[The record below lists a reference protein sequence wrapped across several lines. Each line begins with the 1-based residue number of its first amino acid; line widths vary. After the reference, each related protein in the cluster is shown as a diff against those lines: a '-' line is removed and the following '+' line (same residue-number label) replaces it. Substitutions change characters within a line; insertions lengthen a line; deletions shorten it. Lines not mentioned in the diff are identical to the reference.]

1 MLPCSV
7 LPREL
12 QAFVTGEDQL
22 PALNQLRS
30 AELSKHKLLLAS
42 VMRSA
47 TPVVPD
53 DYGRVLGIPYQLLDE
68 IESQSPEVVRDLLGS
83 PQFGAWAD
91 TCARRLFVPAAWS
104 APGVVPLPFEL
115 GHLSVFAATAAIRS
129 GQAFELDVPLRHG
142 EVSFPSLGTARPG
155 ASATWEWARVSRDAR
170 GVQVRSSVS
179 TIRLP
184 GGRVPPGGVTDA
196 WSATPRIAID
206 SGGLLLD
213 VVLDSSDPYLDRY
226 GIARVELSADSLAAW
241 RRTTSQAWA
250 VLTADHPWLAQ
261 MIAATVRT
269 LVPLAKPGPTRSSSS
284 TDIASFGAV
293 ALSLPRDAL
302 SMAEVLVHE
311 AHHAVMGAMTDIV
324 PLVRP
329 DSAFVGYAPWRD
341 DPRPAGALLQGIFAH
356 YGMGRFWR
364 ERCAV
369 DSPERR
375 RRATAEFA
383 RLRMITSR
391 AAETLLRSG
400 ALTEPGQELLAGIRA
415 QLTTWLD
422 QPVPSHATEYAL
434 DVSTDHEVRWRVRHL
449 SPDPAPVAALAD
461 AWRCGRPPP
470 VRPQEVALQLEPAP
484 PPPPSANIRAY
495 LLSLRYRN
503 PGELRCWL
511 GRPGTVSGS
520 PPPPGRADPADAA
533 LVEGRYPKAAAA
545 YLRRIA
551 AANDGDAW
559 TGLAV
564 SRRHTGPSALA
575 KLLVERPEVVV
586 AVYDRLRNGARVDP
600 EQVATWL
607 AGA

>member
-1 MLPCSV
+1 MLPGA
-7 LPREL
+7 L

-22 PALNQLRS
+22 VALKHLRS
-30 AELSKHKLLLAS
+30 AELSKHKLLLAAA
-42 VMRSA
+42 MRSA
-47 TPVVPD
+47 ARFLPD
-53 DYGRVLGIPYQLLDE
+53 EYPRALATPYQMLDA
-68 IESQSPEVVRDLLGS
+68 IERQSPEVVRDLLGC

-91 TCARRLFVPAAWS
+91 TCTRRLLVPAARA
-104 APGVVPLPFEL
+104 APDGVPLPFEL

-129 GQAFELDVPLRHG
+129 GQTFELDIPLRHG
-142 EVSFPSLGTARPG
+142 EVTFPSLGTARPG
-155 ASATWEWARVSRDAR
+155 ATAEWEWATVSGDAA
-170 GVQVRSSVS
+170 GVRVRSSAS
-179 TIRLP
+179 TVRLP
-184 GGRVPPGGVTDA
+184 GARVPLGGAADG
-196 WSATPRIAID
+196 WSATPQVAVD
-206 SGGLLLD
+206 AGDLMLD
-213 VVLDSSDPYLDRY
+213 VVLDNADPYLDRY
-226 GIARVELSADSLAAW
+226 GIARVGLGADALAAW
-241 RRTTSQAWA
+241 RLMIGRAWVILA
-250 VLTADHPWLAQ
+250 VDHPWLAR
-261 MIAATVRT
+261 MVAATIRT
-269 LVPLAKPGPTRSSSS
+269 VVPLSRPGPTRSSSS

-311 AHHAVMGAMTDIV
+311 AHHAVMGAMTDTV

-329 DSAFVGYAPWRD
+329 DNAFIAYAPWRD

-400 ALTEPGQELLAGIRA
+400 ALTEAGQELVAGIFS
-415 QLTTWLD
+415 QLATWLD

-434 DVSTDHEVRWRVRHL
+434 DLSTDHEVRWRLRHL
-449 SPDPAPVAALAD
+449 SPDPAPIAALAD
-461 AWRCGRPPP
+461 AWRRGRPPP
-470 VRPQEVALQLEPAP
+470 VRPQEVDLQLEPMP
-484 PPPPSANIRAY
+484 SSPSPPSANIRAY
-495 LLSLRYRN
+495 LLSLSYRD
-503 PGELRCWL
+503 PGELRGWL
-511 GRPGTVSGS
+511 SRPGAVTGG

-533 LVEGRYPKAAAA
+533 LVEGRYRKAAAG

-586 AVYDRLRNGARVDP
+586 AVYNQLRNRALVDP

-607 AGA
+607 AEV

>member
-1 MLPCSV
+1 V
-7 LPREL
+7 
-12 QAFVTGEDQL
+12 VT
-22 PALNQLRS
+22 
-30 AELSKHKLLLAS
+30 
-42 VMRSA
+42 A
-47 TPVVPD
+47 T
-53 DYGRVLGIPYQLLDE
+53 I
-68 IESQSPEVVRDLLGS
+68 
-83 PQFGAWAD
+83 
-91 TCARRLFVPAAWS
+91 
-104 APGVVPLPFEL
+104 
-115 GHLSVFAATAAIRS
+115 
-129 GQAFELDVPLRHG
+129 
-142 EVSFPSLGTARPG
+142 
-155 ASATWEWARVSRDAR
+155 
-170 GVQVRSSVS
+170 
-179 TIRLP
+179 
-184 GGRVPPGGVTDA
+184 
-196 WSATPRIAID
+196 
-206 SGGLLLD
+206 
-213 VVLDSSDPYLDRY
+213 
-226 GIARVELSADSLAAW
+226 
-241 RRTTSQAWA
+241 
-250 VLTADHPWLAQ
+250 
-261 MIAATVRT
+261 RT
-269 LVPLAKPGPTRSSSS
+269 LVPLARPGPTRSSSS

-329 DSAFVGYAPWRD
+329 GSAFVGYAPWRD

-369 DSPERR
+369 DPPERR

-383 RLRMITSR
+383 RLRMITSS

-400 ALTEPGQELLAGIRA
+400 ALTEAGQELLAGIRA

-461 AWRCGRPPP
+461 AWRHGRPPP
-470 VRPQEVALQLEPAP
+470 VRPREVDLQLEPVP
-484 PPPPSANIRAY
+484 SSPPSANIRAY
-495 LLSLRYRN
+495 LLSLRYRD

-511 GRPGTVSGS
+511 GRPGTVSGG

-533 LVEGRYPKAAAA
+533 LVEGCYRKAAVGYLGRIEAA
-545 YLRRIA
+545 D
-551 AANDGDAW
+551 DGDAW

-586 AVYDRLRNGARVDP
+586 AVYDRLRDGARVDP

>member
-1 MLPCSV
+1 MLPSG
-7 LPREL
+7 LE
-12 QAFVTGEDQL
+12 AFVTGEDQL
-22 PALNQLRS
+22 AALQQLRS
-30 AELSKHKLLLAS
+30 AELSKHKLLLAA

-47 TPVVPD
+47 APALPD
-53 DYGRVLGIPYQLLDE
+53 DYPRVLATPYQMLDA
-68 IESQSPEVVRDLLGS
+68 IERRSPEVVRDLLGC

-91 TCARRLFVPAAWS
+91 SCTRRLLVRAPQAA
-104 APGVVPLPFEL
+104 PDGVPLPFEL

-129 GQAFELDVPLRHG
+129 GQTFQLDIPLRHG

-155 ASATWEWARVSRDAR
+155 ATAKWEWATVSGDAS
-170 GVQVRSSVS
+170 GVRVRSSVS
-179 TIRLP
+179 TVRLLD
-184 GGRVPPGGVTDA
+184 GRVPPGGAADG
-196 WSATPRIAID
+196 WSAVPRVAVG
-206 SGGLLLD
+206 SGDLVLD
-213 VVLDSSDPYLDRY
+213 VVLDNSDPYLDRY
-226 GIARVELSADSLAAW
+226 GIARVGLSADTVAAW
-241 RRTTSQAWA
+241 RRTIGQAW
-250 VLTADHPWLAQ
+250 VILTVDHPWLARVV
-261 MIAATVRT
+261 AATVRT
-269 LVPLAKPGPTRSSSS
+269 LVPLARPGPTRLSSS

-329 DSAFVGYAPWRD
+329 GSAFVGYAPWRD

-364 ERCAV
+364 EQCAA

-391 AAETLLRSG
+391 AAGTLMRSG
-400 ALTEPGQELLAGIRA
+400 TLTEAGQELLAGIGA
-415 QLTTWLD
+415 QLATWLD

-434 DVSTDHEVRWRVRHL
+434 DVSTDHEVRWRLRHL

-461 AWRCGRPPP
+461 AWLRGRPPP

-484 PPPPSANIRAY
+484 SPPPSANIRAY

-511 GRPGTVSGS
+511 GRAGTVSGG
-520 PPPPGRADPADAA
+520 PPPHGRADPADTAF
-533 LVEGRYPKAAAA
+533 VEGRYPKAAAG

-575 KLLVERPEVVV
+575 RLLMEWPEVVV
-586 AVYDRLRNGARVDP
+586 AVYDRLRNEARVDP
-600 EQVATWL
+600 DQVATWL